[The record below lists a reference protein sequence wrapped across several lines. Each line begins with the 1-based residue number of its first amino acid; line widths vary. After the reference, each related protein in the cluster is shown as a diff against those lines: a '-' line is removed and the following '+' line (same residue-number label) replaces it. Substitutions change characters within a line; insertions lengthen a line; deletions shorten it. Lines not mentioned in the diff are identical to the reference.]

1 MTSIIPPNPSLLQK
15 IADELENMRQETE
28 SLGAMLCS
36 DPDVAMRH
44 MNALQSLDLL
54 GQTQLALAKILRAED
69 PDQALADTDLHNL
82 RERLMHSHWS

>member
-15 IADELENMRQETE
+15 IAEELENMRQETE
-28 SLGAMLCS
+28 SLGTMLCS

-82 RERLMHSHWS
+82 RERLMNSHWS

>member
-82 RERLMHSHWS
+82 RERLMNSHWS